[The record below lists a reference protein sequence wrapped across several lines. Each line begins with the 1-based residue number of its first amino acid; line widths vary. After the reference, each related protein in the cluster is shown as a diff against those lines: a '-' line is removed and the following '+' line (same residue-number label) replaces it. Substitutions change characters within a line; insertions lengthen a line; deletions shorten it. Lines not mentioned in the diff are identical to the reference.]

1 MRSFRRGLGAAVLM
15 VLVAAGAAG
24 LLAARWTAPVAEG
37 DAAVAAR
44 DWPRAYAAY
53 GRAADRFDRL
63 PAVRQFFARDYARAI
78 AAQLW
83 IDYNGERYDDVIER
97 AQRAPDA
104 ASPHF
109 WAAWLISRKAG
120 ARPKARPSWRCWAGP
135 RRRCAAPSRPI
146 RSTWIPRQ
154 LRTGQ
159 PAGRRPAQG
168 TQGAAEPIDA
178 APAATT
184 ENQRET
190 DAPRRVTP

>member
-109 WAAWLISRKAG
+109 WAGLAYFAKGRSETKSEAQLALLGRAEEEMRRAVEADPLDLDTKYNYELVSRLAAGLRKA
-120 ARPKARPSWRCWAGP
+120 PKVPP
-135 RRRCAAPSRPI
+135 NQLMQLL
-146 RSTWIPRQ
+146 RQ
-154 LRTGQ
+154 Q
-159 PAGRRPAQG
+159 PKTSAKP
-168 TQGAAEPIDA
+168 T
-178 APAATT
+178 
-184 ENQRET
+184 
-190 DAPRRVTP
+190 RRVG